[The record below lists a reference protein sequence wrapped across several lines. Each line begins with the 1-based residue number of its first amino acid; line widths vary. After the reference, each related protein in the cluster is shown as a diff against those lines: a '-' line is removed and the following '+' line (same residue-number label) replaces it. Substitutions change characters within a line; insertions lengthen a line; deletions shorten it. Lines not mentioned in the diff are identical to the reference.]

1 MRIKKSNRGLTFSFA
16 EREKFRVGSHYR
28 YVIDVAKAEVII
40 LADENGKYKFSHK
53 GEGERARPLV
63 DLRNKE
69 IKEAMSLAAYMEIE
83 ILDDKIIVHI
93 VKKDVNMDN
102 LSDKDIIDMLGK
114 EEDVSFAVSKETLM
128 EHDSALVDMLTA
140 AGLFSQ
146 KTDSDLSYVF
156 DTVSLFSGA
165 GLLDWPFKN
174 DGSFDIKFAVDFD
187 KSACETYRQN
197 IGDHILCMDIRD
209 LKEDQVPDA
218 DLIIGGPC
226 CQGYSNANRAGN
238 TEQDVSKRLLI
249 DDYIRMVQ
257 AKKPMMFLIE
267 NVEQFI
273 TKEKGKYLQ
282 KVLTELSD
290 DYNVTYSV
298 VNDWELGGY
307 SKRKRMILIG
317 SIKAIGKVIIPNVE
331 LVTKKTVRDALS
343 KVTADWYN
351 YSDVTNPSLSTVAKM
366 KQVPQGGNYKFIKGM
381 ENLDRHSCV
390 YRRLAWDEPSI
401 TITNW
406 RKANLTH
413 PVENRILTVS
423 EAAAIMGLD
432 KRFRF
437 LGSLNDKQQQVG
449 NGVTQAIAA
458 FAKSIIKTHLY
469 AFVNKKLGLEAL
481 RAKAKD
487 LASAASGLPNDGVQ
501 MSLFAGASA

>member
-1 MRIKKSNRGLTFSFA
+1 MRIKKSNRGLTFAFNA
-16 EREKFRVGSHYR
+16 NEKFRVGSHYR
-28 YVIDVAKAEVII
+28 YIVDVRKSEIVLIS
-40 LADENGKYKFSHK
+40 DENGKYRISHK
-53 GEGERARPLV
+53 GVHSRPLV

-69 IKEAMSLAAYMEIE
+69 IKEAMSLAAYMEVE
-83 ILDDKIIVHI
+83 VLEDKIVVHI
-93 VKKDVNMDN
+93 IKKDVSIDN
-102 LSDKDIIDMLGK
+102 LSERDIIDMLDK
-114 EEDVSFAVSKETLM
+114 DTDISFAVSKETLL

-146 KTDSDLSYVF
+146 KETDDLSYVF

-174 DGSFDIKFAVDFD
+174 DGSFDIRFAVDFD
-187 KSACETYRQN
+187 SSACETYRQN

-209 LKEDQVPDA
+209 LAESQVPDA

-226 CQGYSNANRAGN
+226 CQGYSNANRAEK
-238 TEQDVSKRLLI
+238 TEQNILKRLLI
-249 DDYIRMVQ
+249 DDYIRIVR
-257 AKKPMMFLIE
+257 AKKPLMFLIE

-290 DYNVTYSV
+290 VYNITYSV
-298 VNDWELGGY
+298 VNDWEVGGY

-317 SIKAIGKVIIPNVE
+317 SVKAMGKVIIPNVE

-351 YSDVTNPSLSTVAKM
+351 YSDVTNPSPSTVAKM
-366 KQVPQGGNYKFIKGM
+366 KQVPQGGNYKAIKEM
-381 ENLDRHSCV
+381 AHLDRHSCI
-390 YRRLAWDEPSI
+390 YHRLAWDKPSI

-406 RKANLTH
+406 RKINLTH
-413 PVENRILTVS
+413 PEKNRILTVS

-432 KRFRF
+432 NRFRF
-437 LGSLNDKQQQVG
+437 FGSLNDKQQQVG
-449 NGVTQAIAA
+449 NGVTQAIAC
-458 FAKSIIKTHLY
+458 FAKSIIKTYLY
-469 AFVNKKLGLEAL
+469 AFVNKKLKLKVL
-481 RAKAKD
+481 QDKAKD
-487 LASAASGLPNDGVQ
+487 LISTADDFTGKWTQ
-501 MSLFAGASA
+501 ISLFDGALA